1 MSVPEKIINVLIAFV
16 IGACIGYLFYGGK
29 ARLAFSKF
37 MCDEEGDV
45 NIVSIVVLIGI
56 AVLLA
61 VFFKGQIMDLLT
73 NLFGTITEK
82 ANSAV
87 SGE

>member
-1 MSVPEKIINVLIAFV
+1 MLQKLNTMATYAV
-16 IGACIGYLFYGGK
+16 ISMRCK
-29 ARLAFSKF
+29 VREF
-37 MCDEEGDV
+37 MKKENGDV

-61 VFFKGQIMDLLT
+61 ILFRKQVGNLIN
-73 NLFGTITEK
+73 NLFNTIGNN

-87 SGE
+87 K

>member
-1 MSVPEKIINVLIAFV
+1 MWLLMNDL
-16 IGACIGYLFYGGK
+16 GLK

-56 AVLLA
+56 RLTCSYDVKVVNLLNTDITIRFCQSA
-61 VFFKGQIMDLLT
+61 STDVWGKGV
-73 NLFGTITEK
+73 
-82 ANSAV
+82 SAKK
-87 SGE
+87 

>member
-1 MSVPEKIINVLIAFV
+1 MNDL
-16 IGACIGYLFYGGK
+16 GLK